1 MSAKH
6 RRTPSAMPFCGY
18 SALDDEPDKP
28 LASTLAFDPPLMHTF
43 AIDKNYIK
51 NPSKTT
57 TNANKH
63 SCQNFFHNNMI
74 VSNNDHYSFL
84 SSSTENLVKEMNQL
98 HDIDDYNNTSNTEA
112 KEKLFFELSGVVK
125 EIMKSREIFQV
136 DLNNVRKN
144 VKDKLLRIFGQ
155 TQATYMFNMY
165 KSPFYDCLNEV
176 SDRDTER
183 RVDSIR
189 HSGDTVEAPGSSY
202 HIDDLSLVKFDTSVE
217 NSEKRVKIAKTRN
230 IY

>member
-18 SALDDEPDKP
+18 SALDDEPDK
-28 LASTLAFDPPLMHTF
+28 LFASTLAFDPPSIHTF
-43 AIDKNYIK
+43 AIQDKNCFK
-51 NPSKTT
+51 NTSKTT

-63 SCQNFFHNNMI
+63 SCQKFFHNNMI
-74 VSNNDHYSFL
+74 ASNNEHCSFL

-98 HDIDDYNNTSNTEA
+98 HEIDDYKTSNAET
-112 KEKLFFELSGVVK
+112 KEKLTFELSGVIK
-125 EIMKSREIFQV
+125 QIIKNREIFRAGLDV
-136 DLNNVRKN
+136 ARKDIKN
-144 VKDKLLRIFGQ
+144 KLLRIFYQ
-155 TQATYMFNMY
+155 TQAKYVFNMY

-217 NSEKRVKIAKTRN
+217 NSEKRIKIAKFL
-230 IY
+230 